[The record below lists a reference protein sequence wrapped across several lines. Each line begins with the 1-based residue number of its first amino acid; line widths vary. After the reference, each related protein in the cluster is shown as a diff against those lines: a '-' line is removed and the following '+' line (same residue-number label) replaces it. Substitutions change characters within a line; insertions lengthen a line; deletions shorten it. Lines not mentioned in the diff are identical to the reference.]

1 MSRKTFVA
9 GVAALL
15 LGIVQ
20 PAAIA
25 GAGAPQE
32 GITVHGHWVVDIRN
46 PDGTLASHLDFE
58 NALTPTGAQTVAG
71 LLSRQYGTGSWTV
84 VLYGGANA
92 TPAAPCALPPNGL
105 GLPAPPG
112 APCILAEA
120 SFFGGQTPPPGLGL
134 VTLNHGPSTVVLTG
148 AVQATSNGTIGLV
161 ESHLTCPS
169 PAGGCQQPDELGNLF
184 SAAIL
189 QTPQTVAANQVIQ
202 VSVTFSFS

>member
-1 MSRKTFVA
+1 MSRKTIVA

-58 NALTPTGAQTVAG
+58 NALTPSGAQTVAG
-71 LLSRQYGTGSWTV
+71 LLSRQYGAGTWMV
-84 VLYGGANA
+84 ILYGGPNA
-92 TPAAPCALPPNGL
+92 TPAAPCPQPPNAL

-112 APCILAEA
+112 APCILGEA
-120 SFFGGQTPPPGLGL
+120 SFFSGATPPPGVGV
-134 VTLNHGPSTVVLTG
+134 VTLNHGPSTVSLTG
-148 AVQATSNGTIGLV
+148 SVQATANGTIGMV
-161 ESHLTCPS
+161 ESHLLCPA
-169 PAGGCQQPDELGNLF
+169 PAGSCQDADMFGNVF
-184 SAAIL
+184 SAAVL